1 MESVSK
7 PELVSATD
15 PVFEYLVEIIH
26 QGNLTVVGPQI
37 CGNACPAVGFVES
50 PVQQALFAC
59 RERCC
64 PTGCAISEHDIK
76 ERVQGLHLVGE
87 AITTAAVSKIRLH
100 VDALRNQ
107 VKGVEMLVTAWSQPQ
122 SIAAQC

>member
-1 MESVSK
+1 MAVQFDIGVGSEEPTETAINVAMESVSK

-37 CGNACPAVGFVES
+37 SDNACPAVGFVES

-64 PTGCAISEHDIK
+64 PAGGNTAQIRRQRSLKSDILK
-76 ERVQGLHLVGE
+76 KNR
-87 AITTAAVSKIRLH
+87 
-100 VDALRNQ
+100 
-107 VKGVEMLVTAWSQPQ
+107 
-122 SIAAQC
+122 